1 MNSKTIFALE
11 FKKLS
16 KLSKSSLKI
25 APNKRF
31 NRDNTFV
38 TICAVRFA
46 LSSTNCANRCATG
59 VAG

>member
-1 MNSKTIFALE
+1 MFLG
-11 FKKLS
+11 KKH
-16 KLSKSSLKI
+16 
-25 APNKRF
+25 NKRF

-46 LSSTNCANRCATG
+46 LSSTNCANRFATG

>member
-1 MNSKTIFALE
+1 MKYSGNNA
-11 FKKLS
+11 
-16 KLSKSSLKI
+16 
-25 APNKRF
+25 NNRF

-46 LSSTNCANRCATG
+46 FSSTNCANRFATG